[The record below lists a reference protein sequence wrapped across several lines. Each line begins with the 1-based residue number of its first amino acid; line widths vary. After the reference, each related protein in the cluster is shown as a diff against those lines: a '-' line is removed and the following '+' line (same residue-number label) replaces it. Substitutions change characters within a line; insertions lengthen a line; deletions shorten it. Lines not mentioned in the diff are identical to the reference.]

1 MLYATILTNMRFF
14 SNYKKLVIS
23 GFIGDISATLIS
35 VLTSL
40 FLVNFVDDVLYGS
53 YVYGLAIAIPLI
65 TFSSISGESVVLS
78 DNNLESKKEIFYTRI
93 KVAFVVIPLLFL
105 ISYFDN
111 SNTIP
116 WFLLVFIYLVKLLE
130 NISRLLY
137 SYLYLEDK
145 IKLINI
151 FKIINQSLFFIGL
164 GIISSVTQSITY
176 GLVFVFFTR
185 IFLIYIQTKVLSY

>member
-1 MLYATILTNMRFF
+1 MRFF

-78 DNNLESKKEIFYTRI
+78 DNNLEIKKEIFYTRI
-93 KVAFVVIPLLFL
+93 KVAFLVTPLLFL

-151 FKIINQSLFFIGL
+151 FKII
-164 GIISSVTQSITY
+164 
-176 GLVFVFFTR
+176 
-185 IFLIYIQTKVLSY
+185 